1 MNNLILNIFKLFS
14 FEKKSKLY
22 LMYFFVLLLTLLEA
36 LGIALILPAI
46 VIITQGKQD
55 SNFFLFFEQLGSYFN
70 FNNIILL
77 FLIVFLLVYISKFL
91 LSLFCIYFQYN
102 FAFNFYKNIS
112 EKIYKSYL
120 GKNFLEHIN
129 LRSSDLIRKISSD
142 IDQATSNSVLPLFTL
157 ITELSIMFGIFFFL
171 LYLNVK
177 LTLFVF
183 LVTFGLIILYF
194 YIAKRPT
201 DYWARIKIESETS
214 KISLMQQSFL
224 TINEIKILSAENLM
238 KKKFDE
244 LNKKQAKAF
253 KFQAILIDSN
263 KFFVELAGVIMFVSL
278 IYLFNN
284 KIGNNFIGL
293 ISVYA
298 ASAFRFLPSINRL
311 IVSAQKIRYAGP
323 SVNKINEEIEN
334 LKSKHHIEVPDLK
347 SNHIIFERNLELK
360 NIYFQFPNGKEIMKN
375 LNLKIQKKDKI
386 GIKGPSGAGKS
397 TLLYL
402 ISGLIPPKEGQ
413 ILVDSKETN
422 LNNSNWY
429 KNIGYAPQ
437 FINLI
442 NDSIKE
448 NIIYGLDTKSM
459 NEIDKKISEI
469 SKICLVD
476 NFTDN
481 TPEGLNTIVGENGL
495 KVSGGQKQRI
505 GIARTMF
512 RNPEIL
518 ILDEATSSLDPKTE
532 EDLLSNIL
540 SFGIE
545 KTVIISSHKESTL
558 NHCNKIFNFENYR
571 LEQIK

>member
-1 MNNLILNIFKLFS
+1 MKNLILNIFKLFS

-46 VIITQGKQD
+46 ILITQAKQD
-55 SNFFLFFEQLGSYFN
+55 SNFFIFFEQLGSYLN
-70 FNNIILL
+70 INNIIFL
-77 FLIVFLLVYISKFL
+77 FLIVFLLVYVSKFL
-91 LSLFCIYFQYN
+91 LSLCCIFFQYN

-142 IDQATSNSVLPLFTL
+142 IDQATLNSVLPLFTL
-157 ITELSIMFGIFFFL
+157 ITELTIMFGIFFFL
-171 LYLNVK
+171 LYLNIKV
-177 LTLFVF
+177 TLFVF
-183 LVTFGLIILYF
+183 LVTFGLIIVYF
-194 YIAKRPT
+194 YIAKKPT
-201 DYWARIKIESETS
+201 DYWAKIRLESETS
-214 KISLMQQSFL
+214 KINLMQQSFL

-238 KKKFDE
+238 EKKFDE
-244 LNKKQAKAF
+244 LNNKQAKAY

-311 IVSAQKIRYAGP
+311 LVSAQKIRYASP

-334 LKSKHHIEVPDLK
+334 LKSKSIEISDLK
-347 SNHIIFERNLELK
+347 NNYIIFERNLELK
-360 NIYFQFPNGKEIMKN
+360 NIHFQFPNGKEIMKN
-375 LNLKIQKKDKI
+375 LNLKIEKKDKI
-386 GIKGPSGAGKS
+386 GIKGPSGGGKS

-402 ISGLIPPKEGQ
+402 ISGLISPKEGQ

-448 NIIYGLDTKSM
+448 NIIYGLNTKSI

-469 SKICLVD
+469 SKICLID

-481 TPEGLNTIVGENGL
+481 TPEGINTIVGENGL

-518 ILDEATSSLDPKTE
+518 ILDESTSSLDSKTE
-532 EDLLSNIL
+532 KDLLLNIL
-540 SFGIE
+540 SFGKE

-558 NHCNKIFNFENYR
+558 THCNKIFNFDNYR

>member
-102 FAFNFYKNIS
+102 FAFDFYKNIS

-142 IDQATSNSVLPLFTL
+142 IDQATLNSVLPLFTL
-157 ITELSIMFGIFFFL
+157 ITELTIMFGIFFFL

-183 LVTFGLIILYF
+183 LVTFGLIIVYF
-194 YIAKRPT
+194 YIAKKPT
-201 DYWARIKIESETS
+201 DYWAKIRIESETS

-244 LNKKQAKAF
+244 LNNKQAKAY

-311 IVSAQKIRYAGP
+311 IVSAQKIRYASP

-334 LKSKHHIEVPDLK
+334 LKSKHIEAPDLK
-347 SNHIIFERNLELK
+347 SNHIIFEKNLELK

-437 FINLI
+437 FINLT